1 MQAKI
6 ESTDYKLT
14 EDFLTHARVD
24 DHIETS
30 TTAAH
35 LPDPSKIE
43 KARKL
48 QVETDNYIKTQKQL
62 E

>member
-43 KARKL
+43 KARKMPA
-48 QVETDNYIKTQKQL
+48 ETDNYIKT
-62 E
+62 

>member
-6 ESTDYKLT
+6 DSTDYKLT

-30 TTAAH
+30 TTAD

-43 KARKL
+43 KAKKMPA
-48 QVETDNYIKTQKQL
+48 ETDTYIKT
-62 E
+62 